1 MRVSWQLCCC
11 IHILHPASDSAD
23 PPQAAEPPHHR
34 AVHRPPAPLRPAPA
48 AQEPRQAHPLMGRA
62 QRDRQGAARQQDR
75 CEFDYSVVL

>member
-1 MRVSWQLCCC
+1 MRVSWQLC
-11 IHILHPASDSAD
+11 HVVVFTLSAPASDSAD
-23 PPQAAEPPHHR
+23 PPQAAESAHDR

-75 CEFDYSVVL
+75 CE